1 VEKKKGKRKRRKEKE
16 KEEKKKENRKEEN
29 KGRKI
34 EKGFIK
40 LGEFLGKLGEGVLRI
55 FLGFSD
61 TDVNS
66 GTAVMERRTGQR
78 DRGVRGNPGVVA
90 DRGAGVTRDG
100 RRPKRRR
107 CGGFRGT
114 RAEGKRIDRGFER
127 GLNELSGKVLKT
139 RVIY

>member
-78 DRGVRGNPGVVA
+78 DRSVRGNPGVVA
-90 DRGAGVTRDG
+90 DRGAG
-100 RRPKRRR
+100 
-107 CGGFRGT
+107 
-114 RAEGKRIDRGFER
+114 
-127 GLNELSGKVLKT
+127 
-139 RVIY
+139 